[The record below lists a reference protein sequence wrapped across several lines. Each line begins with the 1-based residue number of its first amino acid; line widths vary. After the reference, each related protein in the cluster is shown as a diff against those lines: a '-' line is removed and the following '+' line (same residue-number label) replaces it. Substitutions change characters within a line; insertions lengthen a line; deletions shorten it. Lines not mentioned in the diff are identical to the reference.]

1 MEENKPYNSLSDHLK
16 EKLGSKT
23 VKLSVNAGFT
33 CPNRDGK
40 ISTGGCIF
48 CSGSGS
54 GDFAPEASL
63 SISEQLRLS
72 KEKLSN
78 KWPNAKYIAYFQA
91 FTNTYAP
98 LEVLEKKYNEALSCD
113 YISGI
118 AIATRPDC
126 IDDDIAELLSNI
138 SKKTYLWV
146 EFGLQTSDENTAK
159 LVNRG
164 YTNDVYLSAMKKMKS
179 VGIETVSH
187 IILGLPHETRQT
199 MLNTVK
205 FAANAGTDG
214 IKLQLLHII
223 RDTKLEEMYN
233 KEPFHVMTK
242 EEYTDTVIDC
252 IEHMPPNIVIHRL
265 TGDGNRNELIEPQW
279 SMDKRGV
286 LNEIQRK
293 MKINQSFQG
302 KLLNR

>member
-1 MEENKPYNSLSDHLK
+1 MAENKPYNSLSDHLK

-40 ISTGGCIF
+40 VSTGGCIF

-54 GDFAPEASL
+54 GDFAPSASL
-63 SISEQLRLS
+63 SIAEQLRQS
-72 KEKLSN
+72 KEKLSD
-78 KWPNAKYIAYFQA
+78 KWPNAKYIAHFQA

-98 LEVLEKKYNEALSCD
+98 LDILEEKYNEALECD

-126 IDDDIAELLSNI
+126 IDDNIAELLKKL

-146 EFGLQTSDENTAK
+146 EFGLQTSDENTAR
-159 LVNRG
+159 LINRG
-164 YTNDVYLSAMKKMKS
+164 YTNDVYLSAMDKMKS
-179 VGIETVSH
+179 AGIETVSH

-199 MLNTVK
+199 MLNSVK
-205 FAANAGTDG
+205 FAADAGTDG

-223 RDTKLEEMYN
+223 KGTKLEEMYN
-233 KEPFHVMTK
+233 KEHFHIMTRD
-242 EEYTDTVIDC
+242 EYTDTVIDC

-265 TGDGNRNELIEPQW
+265 TGDGNRNELIEPTW

-286 LNEIQRK
+286 LNEIHRK
-293 MKINQSFQG
+293 MKINKSFQG
-302 KLLNR
+302 KLLK

>member
-1 MEENKPYNSLSDHLK
+1 MPDNKQYNSLSDHLK

-54 GDFAPEASL
+54 GDFAPSAEL
-63 SISEQLRLS
+63 SIAEQLRLS
-72 KEKLSN
+72 REKLSG

-98 LEVLEKKYNEALSCD
+98 IDELREKYYEALNCEG
-113 YISGI
+113 ISGI

-126 IDDDIAELLSNI
+126 IDDEILELLKEINS
-138 SKKTYLWV
+138 KTYLWV
-146 EFGLQTSDENTAK
+146 EFGLQTSDEDTAI
-159 LVNRG
+159 LINRG
-164 YTNDVYLSAMKKMKS
+164 YKNEVYLSTMEKMKTA
-179 VGIETVSH
+179 GIETVTH
-187 IILGLPHETRQT
+187 IILGLPYEDRQT
-199 MLNTVK
+199 MLNSVD
-205 FAANAGTDG
+205 FAVSAGTDG

-223 RDTKLEEMYN
+223 RGTKLEALYN
-233 KEPFHVMTK
+233 QKPFHIMSRD
-242 EEYTDTVIDC
+242 EYTDTVIEC
-252 IEHMPPNIVIHRL
+252 IEHLPPNVVIHRL
-265 TGDGNRNELIEPQW
+265 TGDGNRNELIEPKW

-286 LNEIQRK
+286 LNEIHRK
-293 MKINQSFQG
+293 MKITNSFQG
-302 KLLNR
+302 KLLK

>member
-1 MEENKPYNSLSDHLK
+1 MAEYKPYNSLSDHLK

-54 GDFAPEASL
+54 GDFAPSSSL

-72 KEKLSN
+72 KEKLST

-98 LEVLEKKYNEALSCD
+98 LDVLEEKYNEALSCD

-126 IDDDIAELLSNI
+126 IDDDIVGLLKEL
-138 SKKTYLWV
+138 SKKTYIWV

-159 LVNRG
+159 LINRG
-164 YTNDVYLSAMKKMKS
+164 YTNDIYLSAMSKMKS
-179 VGIETVSH
+179 AGIETVSH
-187 IILGLPHETRQT
+187 VILGLPHENRQT
-199 MLNTVK
+199 MLDSVK
-205 FAANAGTDG
+205 FAADAGTDG

-223 RDTKLEEMYN
+223 KGTKLEELYN
-233 KEPFHVMTK
+233 TDPFHIMTK
-242 EEYTDTVIDC
+242 DEYTDTVIDC

-265 TGDGNRNELIEPQW
+265 TGDGNRNELIEPRW
-279 SMDKRGV
+279 SIDKRGV
-286 LNEIQRK
+286 LNEIHRK
-293 MKINQSFQG
+293 MKINERFQG
-302 KLLNR
+302 KLLK

>member
-1 MEENKPYNSLSDHLK
+1 MAENKLYNSLSDHLK

-54 GDFAPEASL
+54 GDFAPAASL
-63 SISEQLRLS
+63 SISEQLKLS
-72 KEKLSN
+72 KEKLSD
-78 KWPNAKYIAYFQA
+78 KWPQAKYIAYFQA

-98 LEVLEKKYNEALSCD
+98 PEILEKRYNEALACD

-126 IDDDIAELLSNI
+126 IDDEITELLKRLSE
-138 SKKTYLWV
+138 KTYVWV
-146 EFGLQTSDENTAK
+146 EFGLQTSDENSAK
-159 LVNRG
+159 LINRG
-164 YTNDVYLSAMKKMKS
+164 YTNDVYLKAMDKMKS
-179 VGIETVSH
+179 AGIETVSH
-187 IILGLPHETRQT
+187 IILGLPHESTQT
-199 MLNTVK
+199 MLNSVK
-205 FAANAGTDG
+205 FAADAGTDG

-223 RDTKLEEMYN
+223 RGTKLEELYN
-233 KEPFHVMTK
+233 REHFHIMTRD
-242 EEYTDTVIDC
+242 EYTDTVINC
-252 IEHMPPNIVIHRL
+252 IEHMPKNIVIHRL
-265 TGDGNRNELIEPQW
+265 TGDGNRNELIEPKW

-286 LNEIQRK
+286 LNEIHSK
-293 MKINQSFQG
+293 MKINKSFQG
-302 KLLNR
+302 KLLK

>member
-1 MEENKPYNSLSDHLK
+1 MSENKLYNSLSDHLK
-16 EKLGSKT
+16 ERLGSKT
-23 VKLSVNAGFT
+23 VKLSVNAGFS

-54 GDFAPEASL
+54 GDFAPSADL

-72 KEKLSN
+72 REKLSA

-98 LEVLEKKYNEALSCD
+98 VEVLEKKYNEALNCED
-113 YISGI
+113 ISGI

-126 IDDDIAELLSNI
+126 IDDDTVNLLKKL
-138 SKKTYLWV
+138 SKKTYVWI

-159 LVNRG
+159 LINRG
-164 YTNDVYLSAMKKMKS
+164 YSDDVYLSAMKKMKAT
-179 VGIETVSH
+179 GIETVTH
-187 IILGLPHETRQT
+187 IILGLPYETRQT
-199 MLNTVK
+199 MLNSVK
-205 FAANAGTDG
+205 FAVDAGTDG

-223 RDTKLEEMYN
+223 KGTKLEEMYHQDRF
-233 KEPFHVMTK
+233 PIMTRDQ
-242 EEYTDTVIDC
+242 YTDTVIDC
-252 IEHMPPNIVIHRL
+252 IEHMPDSVIIHRL

-286 LNEIQRK
+286 LNEIHRK
-293 MKINQSFQG
+293 MKINKSFQG
-302 KLLNR
+302 KLLK

>member
-1 MEENKPYNSLSDHLK
+1 MSENKPYNSLSNHLK
-16 EKLGSKT
+16 KKLGSKT
-23 VKLSVNAGFT
+23 VKLSINAGFT

-54 GDFAPEASL
+54 GDFAPSAEL
-63 SISEQLRLS
+63 SISEQLSFS
-72 KEKLSN
+72 KIKLSA

-98 LEVLEKKYNEALSCD
+98 VEVLEEKYNEALNCD

-126 IDDDIAELLSNI
+126 IDDDIVNLLKTL
-138 SKKTYLWV
+138 SKKTYVWV

-159 LVNRG
+159 LINRG
-164 YTNDVYLSAMKKMKS
+164 YTNDVYISAMKKMNDA
-179 VGIETVSH
+179 GIETVTH
-187 IILGLPHETRQT
+187 IILGLPNETRQT
-199 MLNTVK
+199 MLNSVK
-205 FAANAGTDG
+205 FASDAGTDG

-223 RDTKLEEMYN
+223 RGTRLEEMYN
-233 KEPFHVMTK
+233 NNLFHIMTK
-242 EEYTDTVIDC
+242 DEYTDTVIDC
-252 IEHMPPNIVIHRL
+252 IEHMPDNIVIHRL

-279 SMDKRGV
+279 SIDKRGV
-286 LNEIQRK
+286 LNEIHRK
-293 MKINQSFQG
+293 MKINKSFQG
-302 KLLNR
+302 KKLLK